1 MALLIRWLVP
11 FIAVLLASYFV
22 PTLIGVNDLAAAAI
36 FAFFLAVLNAVVR
49 PVLQFFALPLTCIT
63 LGLFHFVINAAM
75 FGLAAFFVRGVTV
88 EGFWGAFVGA
98 LVVSVV
104 GLLLSLFLPDNR

>member
-1 MALLIRWLVP
+1 M
-11 FIAVLLASYFV
+11 
-22 PTLIGVNDLAAAAI
+22 
-36 FAFFLAVLNAVVR
+36 LNAIVR
-49 PVLQFFALPLTCIT
+49 PVLQFFALPLTCLT

-75 FGLAAFFVRGVTV
+75 FGLASFFVRGVNV

-104 GLLLSLFLPDNR
+104 GLILSLFLPDRRA